1 MFIYRLMMPLRKTNS
16 AICFQNSIS
25 IAHPS
30 ASISPGN
37 IEYTKHPLRV
47 MPASNSSIKGNKIW
61 IW

>member
-1 MFIYRLMMPLRKTNS
+1 MPLRKTNS